1 MFVWEWKGERECVR
15 EREIMCWH
23 TSQFKT
29 SVCVFSDAQASA
41 NRLGKNTPVNETGSP
56 QGSLSIQ
63 LELSHTENNTSRVY
77 VHRLKTVFLEWGC
90 SGGIAV
96 LQEVSSTLTNC
107 QFKET
112 LVNKEL
118 TVFLRHLPGKSCV
131 TAAKGNALGQGLI
144 GECAQSPRIVR
155 SLCKKIK
162 ICKRTWC
169 LEKFCLVLVKQER
182 SGWEPDTSPPGPILH
197 TM

>member
-1 MFVWEWKGERECVR
+1 MCESESEKERESFD
-15 EREIMCWH
+15 
-23 TSQFKT
+23 TQANLKP
-29 SVCVFSDAQASA
+29 VCEFSDAQARA

-56 QGSLSIQ
+56 QGSLSMQ
-63 LELSHTENNTSRVY
+63 SELHHTENTTSRVH

-162 ICKRTWC
+162 ICKRT
-169 LEKFCLVLVKQER
+169 
-182 SGWEPDTSPPGPILH
+182 
-197 TM
+197 